1 MHKGRARHSNRVAWL
16 GFVKCLRISRQCAV
30 CSVHS
35 FILLLIKI
43 LLSTWCVQGNI
54 PKKMEILI
62 VISFYCL
69 FLKGMKKPENSQMAV
84 QLSTP
89 ENPRD
94 KVPYWSMATAS
105 WAELRVSEMESS
117 VIRHGCLG
125 RSCLGE
131 GYPNNPN
138 IREPDFWLLSIKFR
152 VLGWLEHFPLN
163 PGDFMPLSPK
173 RYMLQ

>member
-54 PKKMEILI
+54 PKKMEILT

-84 QLSTP
+84 QLSTQTTLEIRCLTGVWQLP
-89 ENPRD
+89 HEQNSESQRW
-94 KVPYWSMATAS
+94 KVVSLGMAALAGPVWEKATLTTRTS
-105 WAELRVSEMESS
+105 GSLIS
-117 VIRHGCLG
+117 GC
-125 RSCLGE
+125 
-131 GYPNNPN
+131 
-138 IREPDFWLLSIKFR
+138 
-152 VLGWLEHFPLN
+152 
-163 PGDFMPLSPK
+163 
-173 RYMLQ
+173 